1 MVHAHVFLGNAI
13 AALGFHI
20 FTHNLTG
27 DVKGLL
33 SHHPFGFSAE
43 ASTMGNINTPFFSL
57 LVVPANSSNTSLPE
71 LGLWLMPLPPLP
83 PPLPPSFLW
92 PLPIPVDVL
101 DTMMKHCHVHEG
113 RAAWTA
119 VKILVMFTALPA
131 NAGLMWALLK
141 RKTAM
146 TPSEVLGLNVSV
158 VDLLYCLCLP
168 LDIYVS
174 AHAVPETALSLRE
187 ALFALNMFGCPLL
200 LTFMCVE
207 RCLAVVRPV
216 TYIRLGRWWYRL
228 LLCALSWL
236 LTLTVGLLLYFLG
249 LVAMSLYLSLTIS
262 MLFLLMLLC
271 LLGIV
276 WVLLQSGPG
285 EGPGAGGA
293 SMKRT
298 ALQNVVAVMVP
309 SAVAYCPLV
318 AVVPY
323 MAVITLRDKD
333 ISPPQCDV
341 LEMLLLFPNL
351 GLFIGPM
358 FYLSRL
364 RRLSCCSKTPETKTQ
379 TQNNVM

>member
-1 MVHAHVFLGNAI
+1 
-13 AALGFHI
+13 
-20 FTHNLTG
+20 
-27 DVKGLL
+27 
-33 SHHPFGFSAE
+33 
-43 ASTMGNINTPFFSL
+43 MGNINMPFFSL
-57 LVVPANSSNTSLPE
+57 LVVPANSSNSSLTGP
-71 LGLWLMPLPPLP
+71 GLWLMPTLP
-83 PPLPPSFLW
+83 PPPPSFLW
-92 PLPIPVDVL
+92 PLPVPMEILV
-101 DTMMKHCHVHEG
+101 TMMKHCHVTEG
-113 RAAWTA
+113 RTLWMA
-119 VKILVMFTALPA
+119 VKIVVLLTALPA
-131 NAGLMWALLK
+131 NAGLTWALSSRK
-141 RKTAM
+141 RAM

-158 VDLLYCLCLP
+158 MDLLYCLCLP
-168 LDIYVS
+168 LDIYISV
-174 AHAVPETALSLRE
+174 HAVSETAQSLRE

-236 LTLTVGLLLYFLG
+236 LALTVGLLLYFLG

-262 MLFLLMLLC
+262 LLFLVMLLC

-285 EGPGAGGA
+285 EGPGACGA
-293 SMKRT
+293 SLKRT
-298 ALQNVVAVMVP
+298 ALQNILAVMAP

-323 MAVITLRDKD
+323 MAVITLHSSD
-333 ISPPQCDV
+333 ISPAQCDV
-341 LEMLLLFPNL
+341 LELLLLFPNL
-351 GLFIGPM
+351 GLFIGPL

-364 RRLSCCSKTPETKTQ
+364 RRLACCSKTPKAKTQ